1 MCREELGKFSQETL
15 KVNSPMRQ
23 NNIQELL
30 SNTDSYFGNISAAFQ
45 IFKRSTCHRI
55 SMHENILTVI
65 TIQVKETKQA
75 NALRTIFTESI
86 TVCGQHLRT
95 EKL

>member
-15 KVNSPMRQ
+15 KVIFPMSW

-30 SNTDSYFGNISAAFQ
+30 SYTDSYFGNIHAAFQ
-45 IFKRSTCHRI
+45 IFKRSRCHRI

-65 TIQVKETKQA
+65 AI
-75 NALRTIFTESI
+75 
-86 TVCGQHLRT
+86 HL
-95 EKL
+95 EGKS